1 MKSRDK
7 IREIGRSFK
16 DLDGQAAFYV
26 RRSRGRSTGFKEKCR
41 GRRFFR
47 DGRKKPRSEL
57 RGSHGT
63 ERRPILLAEQE
74 RGTFGCG
81 QQALRRRAVSRRIHG
96 SCESPARFKYFP
108 DRMSGLR
115 QDNEKGRRDCPCGPN
130 SCGQKAQQPPCTS
143 PKPKSVLRAPG
154 PSGSTVARSAPRM
167 APADPRPAAI
177 CRAARAVTMGA
188 AKDVPLT

>member
-81 QQALRRRAVSRRIHG
+81 QQALHRRAVSRRIHG

-115 QDNEKGRRDCPCGPN
+115 QDNEKGRGIAPAALIPVDKRL
-130 SCGQKAQQPPCTS
+130 SS
-143 PKPKSVLRAPG
+143 RRAP
-154 PSGSTVARSAPRM
+154 ARSRNRCCVHRARVAPPWRGAPRGWHPPTRVPPPSA
-167 APADPRPAAI
+167 APPGR
-177 CRAARAVTMGA
+177 
-188 AKDVPLT
+188 